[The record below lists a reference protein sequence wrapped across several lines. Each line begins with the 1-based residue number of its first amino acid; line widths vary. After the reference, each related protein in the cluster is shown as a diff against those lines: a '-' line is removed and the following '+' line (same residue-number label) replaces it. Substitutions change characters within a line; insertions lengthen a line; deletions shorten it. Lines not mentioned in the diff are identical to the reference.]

1 MTTFVK
7 PVVFLCLSA
16 PLLWLGLQISI
27 EVSSPTVA
35 LGADPGEA
43 IVHFLGEWGIRVL
56 LLAFAISPLQKA
68 LKQSI
73 IGRQRRMVGLFAF
86 TYVALHFL
94 AYLFF
99 YIEFDV
105 LAMIED
111 LVDRAYIT
119 AGIASFVCLLPMAIT
134 STAGW
139 QRRLRRQ
146 WLRLHRLIY
155 PAVALALIHLY
166 WLTRDGFA
174 EVIAYTLGF
183 LVLLA
188 YRWGRG

>member
-16 PLLWLGLQISI
+16 PLFWLGLQISI

-86 TYVALHFL
+86 TYIALHFL

-188 YRWGRG
+188 YRWRRG

>member
-1 MTTFVK
+1 MTAFVK
-7 PVVFLCLSA
+7 PVVFLCLLA
-16 PLLWLGLQISI
+16 PLLWLGWQISI
-27 EVSSPTVA
+27 EVSSPTAA

-56 LLAFAISPLQKA
+56 LLAFAVSPLQKA
-68 LKQSI
+68 LKQRV

-86 TYVALHFL
+86 TYVALHLL

-99 YIEFDV
+99 YIEFDWQA
-105 LAMIED
+105 LSAD
-111 LVDRAYIT
+111 FVDRAFIT
-119 AGIASFVCLLPMAIT
+119 AGIAGFVCLLPMAIT

-146 WLRLHRLIY
+146 WLRLHLLIY

-174 EVIAYTLGF
+174 EVIAYTF
-183 LVLLA
+183 CFVVLLA
-188 YRWGRG
+188 YRWRRS